1 MLLTRGV
8 RMGQTEEG
16 HMPDYRGR
24 RVSLGPGSGEWYGF
38 PSNENCAAHV

>member
-24 RVSLGPGSGEWYGF
+24 RVSLGSRIRGMVRFS
-38 PSNENCAAHV
+38 